1 MDSCNYT
8 KVAWSLEQ
16 NSRFLFPICTFWE
29 KSMFFAGG
37 VEGSKQKLHSS
48 WAVWTD
54 VCRGLVQRN
63 NGLFIFKS
71 DDLSRPKPLVQQF
84 SASSQARQF
93 HLGHFQEIATVHLR
107 LHLKTAS
114 THVWRISVACY
125 WETNIESECLV
136 QHRGPSVICGGG
148 PGLHPH
154 LHV

>member
-1 MDSCNYT
+1 MQEGRGFETEVAFKLGSMDRC
-8 KVAWSLEQ
+8 LQ
-16 NSRFLFPICTFWE
+16 
-29 KSMFFAGG
+29 
-37 VEGSKQKLHSS
+37 
-48 WAVWTD
+48 
-54 VCRGLVQRN
+54 GLVQRN

-136 QHRGPSVICGGG
+136 QHEDQV
-148 PGLHPH
+148 
-154 LHV
+154 